1 MIQIKEN
8 QRGRWKKGDE
18 EKIKGGEIVMRQ
30 TILRREGGRGET
42 ELSGRLRRWREKGE
56 RWQGDEE

>member
-1 MIQIKEN
+1 MIQIKEK

-30 TILRREGGRGET
+30 TILKREGGRGET